1 MKLLPLLALG
11 LVVSTA
17 ATAVQAADS
26 PLYGIPLKDIDGKD
40 TSLKTYAGKALLI
53 VNVASQCGYTR
64 QYTGLEA
71 LSQKYKDAG
80 LVVLGFPCNDFGSQE
95 PGDNA
100 EIKAFCSTRFKVSF
114 PLFDKLAIK
123 GPDAHP
129 LYTALTGAQSPF
141 PGPVKWNFSK
151 FVINR
156 EGTLTARFD
165 SKTEPDSA
173 ELNQAIEAALK

>member
-64 QYTGLEA
+64 QYTGLET
-71 LSQKYKDAG
+71 LSQKHKGAG

-95 PGDNA
+95 PGANA
-100 EIKAFCSTRFKVSF
+100 EIKEFCSTRFKVSF

-156 EGTLTARFD
+156 EGILTARFD
-165 SKTEPDSA
+165 SRTEPDSA

>member
-1 MKLLPLLALG
+1 MKLPPLLALG
-11 LVVSTA
+11 LVFCTA
-17 ATAVQAADS
+17 ATTLQAADS
-26 PLYGIPLKDIDGKD
+26 PLYGIPLRDIDGKE

-71 LSQKYKDAG
+71 LYQKFKDAG
-80 LVVLGFPCNDFGSQE
+80 LVVLGFPCNDFGAQE

-100 EIKAFCSTRFKVSF
+100 EIKEFCSTRFNVSF
-114 PLFDKLAIK
+114 PLFDKLSIK

-156 EGTLTARFD
+156 KGTLEARFD
-165 SKTEPDSA
+165 SRTEPDSQ
-173 ELNQAIEAALK
+173 ELTRAIEAALK